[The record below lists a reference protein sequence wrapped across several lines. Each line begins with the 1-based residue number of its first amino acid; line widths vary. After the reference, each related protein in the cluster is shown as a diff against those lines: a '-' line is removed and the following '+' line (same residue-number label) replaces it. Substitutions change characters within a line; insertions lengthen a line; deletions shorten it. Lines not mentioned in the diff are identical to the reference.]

1 VYVEPD
7 RYFLLENHREDS
19 LEKITIRH
27 AEKRDAA
34 AIQAVYACPNAYTG
48 TLQLPWPSTD
58 KWESRL
64 AATSNHISR
73 YVAEI
78 EGEIVGE
85 LGFEVYEQPRR
96 RHVASFGMGVKDSY
110 QGRGVGSALINAML
124 ELTDKWMNIKR
135 IELTVYTD
143 NHAAI
148 GLYKKF
154 GFVIEGESKDFAFRN
169 GEFVSVYH
177 MARIK

>member
-1 VYVEPD
+1 MG
-7 RYFLLENHREDS
+7 N
-19 LEKITIRH
+19 ITIRH
-27 AEKRDAA
+27 AEKSDAA
-34 AIQAVYACPNAYTG
+34 AIQAVYACPNAYAG
-48 TLQLPWPSTD
+48 TLQLPLPSTD
-58 KWESRL
+58 KWEARL
-64 AATSNHISR
+64 AATSNHVHR

-96 RHVASFGMGVKDSY
+96 RHVASFGMGVKDSW

-154 GFVIEGESKDFAFRN
+154 GFVMEGESKDFAFRN

-177 MARIK
+177 MARLK